1 MNSTTE
7 DKGRPNYFI
16 QPGNLP
22 LFQRRPELWM
32 LALMVDRLEEPLR
45 ALRMQA
51 LESQDLGEARALL
64 SFADCTDRAGEHYS
78 ALEST
83 DWLLER
89 IAQMRSCAEGVASC
103 VNVGLQEALGPPG
116 VESDPAGIEQFCA
129 DILQGLS
136 RLLELEKQI
145 LGRRLHPDV
154 QDQQFRFAGVSA
166 DVLGSH
172 QDFVAR
178 MRQFLENEDGNSFEF
193 TIHLNFD
200 RLSAASD
207 TLVVPAAAPPPLPAQ
222 PPKKGSSA
230 AGGCLILMAMIIVG
244 LMVPFPILLVV
255 FLLGW
260 GVWLLGKTT

>member
-7 DKGRPNYFI
+7 DKGRADYSI
-16 QPGNLP
+16 RPGNLP

-64 SFADCTDRAGEHYS
+64 SFAGCTDRAGEHYS

-83 DWLLER
+83 EWLLER
-89 IAQMRSCAEGVASC
+89 IAEVHSCAEDVASC
-103 VNVGLQEALGPPG
+103 VNAGLPEALGPPG
-116 VESDPAGIEQFCA
+116 VESDPAKIEQFCA
-129 DILQGLS
+129 DILQGLG

-145 LGRRLHPDV
+145 LERRLHPDV
-154 QDQQFRFAGVSA
+154 QDQQFAFAGISA
-166 DVLGSH
+166 DAIGSH
-172 QDFVAR
+172 QDFVAS
-178 MRQFLENEDGNSFEF
+178 MRHFLENENGNAFEF

-207 TLVVPAAAPPPLPAQ
+207 TAVVPAAAPPPLPAQ
-222 PPKKGSSA
+222 PPKKSSSA
-230 AGGCLILMAMIIVG
+230 AGGCLIMIAMIIVG

-255 FLLGW
+255 FLLAW
-260 GVWLLGKTT
+260 GVWLLGKST